1 MRSWLNSTLRI
12 RLVILV
18 LLAVVPALGLVLHT
32 ASEQRRT
39 ATLGARE
46 QTLRLAKL
54 AANNQKQV
62 VEGTRQLLMILA
74 QLPVVR
80 QGNST
85 QCNQLLADILKQHSA
100 YANFAVLDTQG
111 NIICNGIPYSGSTNL
126 RDRPYFQRALQTRK
140 FAVGDYQIDR
150 ITQKATLNFAYPIL
164 DKAGRVQ
171 TLVVAALD
179 LAQLNQLVVQVKM
192 PPGSVLSVVDQ
203 TGTLLVRYPN
213 MENWVGKTLPPDAL
227 ARMKI
232 AQSEGIDEV
241 TSLDGVARIF
251 AFVPLGDNLL
261 NPDGYIR
268 VGIPKSKVLADA
280 NKLLVR
286 NLISLGAV
294 TFLAIAAAWVGGDIF
309 FIRQIKSLVQTAKTL
324 GSGQLKT
331 RTGLSYTSGELGQLA
346 QAIDEM
352 AAALQARE
360 MAIASLSQNMQ
371 TLFELIPIGI
381 LITEDMEFKEVK
393 SNPAFAEVLGLSS
406 KANAS
411 HTPVNAQRPSYKI
424 LRQGKELSPEEY
436 PLRYAAIHNTEVKGT
451 EVDIVRGDGVIFNLF
466 GYAAPLIDEQGNP
479 RGAVAAFLDITE
491 RKQTEERTRQ
501 LMSQVQHQANIL
513 NAILSA
519 SVDHIFIFDQDGRYQ
534 YVSQGGAAVL
544 GWTPEEI
551 VGKTWQ
557 ELDFAPEMFAT
568 MRQVDT
574 QRATVMATGQPVKAE
589 TEYNAADGLHCYEYI
604 LAPLCTPEQ
613 TIAGVI
619 AVSRDISERKRTEQA
634 LRKSE
639 QRLRLAQRA
648 GKIGTWEWN
657 LRTGEVSWSEGI
669 WDLLGLEIDTEE
681 PGVKPWVDFIHPDDR
696 PRIMAGVEKVLA
708 GGREYYDE
716 FRIVRRDNTVIW
728 LASKGQ
734 IIRDADGQA
743 ERFLGV
749 NIDISERKQ
758 AEEVLRESEERFQA
772 FMAHNPAAAWIT
784 DADGKIIY
792 LSPTYVKTFQLSTQ
806 DAIGK
811 TVFEVFDIEFA
822 TQFLNNIQTVA
833 KTNQVLETI
842 EMAPRLDGTIGDF
855 LVYKFPIAHLTGQS
869 LVGGVAIDVTERR
882 RAAEEREELLLR
894 EQAARE
900 AAETANRIKDE
911 FLAVLSHELR
921 TPLNPILGW
930 IKLLR
935 TRQLSEEKKA
945 IALETIE
952 RNAKLQTQLIGDLLD
967 VSRILQGKL
976 TLNISQ
982 VDLAATIAAAKETI
996 RLAAEAKAIQIFTE
1010 IAPEV
1015 KPFMG
1020 DASRLQQVVWNL
1032 LSNAVKFTPTGGE
1045 IKIKLE
1051 STNTYTQIQVSDTG
1065 KGITPEFLPYV
1076 FESFRQADSATTRKF
1091 GGLGLGL
1098 AIVRHIVE
1106 MHGGTVHADSKG
1118 EDQGATFTVKLP
1130 QITTVSK
1137 PNQNQNLP
1145 KISLNLRGLR
1155 VLTVED
1161 EQDTRELLVFTI
1173 GHYGAQVTA
1182 AASAREA
1189 LEILKQFQPDI
1200 LVCDIAMPEMDGY
1213 ALIRQVRTWPK
1224 EQGGQIKAI
1233 ALTAYAG
1240 EFDQKQ
1246 ALAAGFQRHLSKP
1259 IDPEELIEA
1268 IASLT

>member
-18 LLAVVPALGLVLHT
+18 LLAVVPALGLILYT

-39 ATLGARE
+39 ATAEARE
-46 QTLRLAKL
+46 QTLQLARL

-62 VEGTRQLLMILA
+62 VEATRQLLMILA

-80 QGNST
+80 QANSAE
-85 QCNQLLADILKQHSA
+85 CNQLLSDILKQHSA
-100 YANFAVLDTQG
+100 YATFAVLDAQG
-111 NIICNGIPYSGSTNL
+111 NTICTGIPYSGLPNAKNRS
-126 RDRPYFQRALQTRK
+126 YFQRALQTRK
-140 FAVGDYQIDR
+140 FAVGEYQIGR
-150 ITQKATLNFAYPIL
+150 ATKKATLNFAYPVV
-164 DKAGRVQ
+164 DKAVQVQ
-171 TLVVAALD
+171 TVVVAALD
-179 LAQLNQLVVQVKM
+179 LAQLNHLAVQLKM
-192 PPGSVLSVVDQ
+192 PEGAVLSVVDRK
-203 TGTLLVRYPN
+203 GTLLVRYPDSQT
-213 MENWVGKTLPPDAL
+213 WVGKSLRPDAFI
-227 ARMKI
+227 RMKN
-232 AQSEGIDEV
+232 AQGEGMDEI
-241 TSLDGVARIF
+241 TSLDGMRRIF
-251 AFVPLGDNLL
+251 AFVPLGDNPL
-261 NPDGYIR
+261 NPDEYIR
-268 VGIPKSKVLADA
+268 VGIPKSEVIA
-280 NKLLVR
+280 NANSLLFR

-309 FIRQIKSLVQTAKTL
+309 FIQQIKSLVQTAKIL
-324 GSGQLKT
+324 GSGQLNT
-331 RTGLSYTSGELGQLA
+331 RTGLSHISGELGQLA

-352 AAALQARE
+352 AAALEARE

-393 SNPAFAEVLGLSS
+393 SNPAFAEILGLSS

-411 HTPVNAQRPSYKI
+411 HTPVNAPCPSYNI

-451 EVDIVRGDGVIFNLF
+451 EVDIVRGDGVVFNLF
-466 GYAAPLIDEQGNP
+466 GYAAPLINEQGNP

-519 SVDHIFIFDQDGRYQ
+519 SVDHIFIFDRDGRYQ
-534 YVSQGGAAVL
+534 YVSEGGAAVL

-557 ELDFAPEMFAT
+557 ELGFAPEMFAT
-568 MRQVDT
+568 MGRVDT
-574 QRATVMATGQPVKAE
+574 QRETVMTTGKPVKAE
-589 TEYNAADGLHCYEYI
+589 TEYNAADRLHCYEYI
-604 LAPLCTPEQ
+604 LAPLYTPEQ
-613 TIAGVI
+613 TMPSATSSTNAGVI
-619 AVSRDISERKRTEQA
+619 AVSRDISDRKRTEQA

-669 WDLLGLEIDTEE
+669 WDILGLEIDTEE
-681 PGVKPWVDFIHPDDR
+681 PGVQAWVDFIHPDDR

-708 GGREYYDE
+708 EGKEYYDE
-716 FRIVRRDNTVIW
+716 FRIVRKDNTVIW

-734 IIRDADGQA
+734 IIRDTNGQA

-758 AEEVLRESEERFQA
+758 AE
-772 FMAHNPAAAWIT
+772 
-784 DADGKIIY
+784 
-792 LSPTYVKTFQLSTQ
+792 
-806 DAIGK
+806 
-811 TVFEVFDIEFA
+811 
-822 TQFLNNIQTVA
+822 
-833 KTNQVLETI
+833 
-842 EMAPRLDGTIGDF
+842 
-855 LVYKFPIAHLTGQS
+855 
-869 LVGGVAIDVTERR
+869 
-882 RAAEEREELLLR
+882 EEREELLLR

-930 IKLLR
+930 VKLLR
-935 TRQLSEEKKA
+935 TRQLDEEKKV

-967 VSRILQGKL
+967 ISRILQGKL
-976 TLNISQ
+976 TLNISL
-982 VDLAATIAAAKETI
+982 VDLAATIAAAKETV
-996 RLAAEAKAIQIFTE
+996 RLAAEAKAIQIHTE

-1032 LSNAVKFTPTGGE
+1032 LSNAVKFTPIAGE
-1045 IKIKLE
+1045 VQIKLE
-1051 STNTYTQIQVSDTG
+1051 SSNNYTQIQVSDTG

-1076 FESFRQADSATTRKF
+1076 FETFRQADSATTRKF

-1130 QITTVSK
+1130 QITTVLK
-1137 PNQNQNLP
+1137 PNQNQNLS
-1145 KISLNLRGLR
+1145 KISLNLRGVR

-1161 EQDTRELLVFTI
+1161 DQDTRELLVFTI

-1182 AASAREA
+1182 AASASEA
-1189 LEILKQFQPDI
+1189 LKILKQFQPDI

-1213 ALIRQVRTWPK
+1213 TLIRQIRTWPK

-1233 ALTAYAG
+1233 ALTAHAG
-1240 EFDQKQ
+1240 ESDQKQ
-1246 ALAAGFQRHLSKP
+1246 ALAAGFQKHLSKP